1 MRLTAEGIR
10 RAPLG
15 SLNKWTQ
22 AGVLFRLQKETDV
35 IQFPKRDPSSETFLT
50 FDVSERIAVI
60 LRRWMESK
68 FSMFH
73 IIANMPIDTTDFSP
87 HSRLRPI
94 QKLRLGDPITIQ
106 ARVRREHEPP
116 R

>member
-1 MRLTAEGIR
+1 M
-10 RAPLG
+10 
-15 SLNKWTQ
+15 
-22 AGVLFRLQKETDV
+22 LFRVQKETDV

-73 IIANMPIDTTDFSP
+73 ITVLPTCQSLQPTLA
-87 HSRLRPI
+87 HI
-94 QKLRLGDPITIQ
+94 QGCDQSKNYGSAIR
-106 ARVRREHEPP
+106 
-116 R
+116 